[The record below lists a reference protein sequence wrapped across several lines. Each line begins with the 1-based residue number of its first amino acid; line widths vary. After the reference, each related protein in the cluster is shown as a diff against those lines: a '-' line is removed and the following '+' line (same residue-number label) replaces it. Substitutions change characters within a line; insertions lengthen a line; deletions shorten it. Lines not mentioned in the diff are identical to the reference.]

1 MNKSYIY
8 QVNTNADI
16 HDTNISEC
24 DKEYSNG
31 SVNKSQHILGHG
43 RATNLT
49 HRRRKSLYEHLIY
62 KAQSQTSFTSNNV

>member
-1 MNKSYIY
+1 MLHWIKLNILRRYNLLIETMEVK
-8 QVNTNADI
+8 TNADI

-31 SVNKSQHILGHG
+31 SVNKSQHFLEYD

-49 HRRRKSLYEHLIY
+49 HRRRKSL
-62 KAQSQTSFTSNNV
+62 

>member
-1 MNKSYIY
+1 MEVK
-8 QVNTNADI
+8 TNADI

-31 SVNKSQHILGHG
+31 SVNKSQHFLGHG

-49 HRRRKSLYEHLIY
+49 HRRRKSL
-62 KAQSQTSFTSNNV
+62 